1 MEEVARDSLTA
12 SNSDASEFYV
22 NMGHMT
28 YFNGYGLTTVNVM
41 TRVTLQQFEASHNTI
56 NTPYN

>member
-22 NMGHMT
+22 NMGHVT

-41 TRVTLQQFEASHNTI
+41 TRVTLQQFEASHNTNI
-56 NTPYN
+56 I